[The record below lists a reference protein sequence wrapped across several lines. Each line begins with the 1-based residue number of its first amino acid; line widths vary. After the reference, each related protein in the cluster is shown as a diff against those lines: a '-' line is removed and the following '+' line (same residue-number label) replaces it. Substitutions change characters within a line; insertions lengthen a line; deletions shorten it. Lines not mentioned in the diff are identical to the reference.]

1 MRCIIKN
8 NPKNLLIYFF
18 FECICMVSGFAQE
31 TGIVKTT
38 TYNKSSDYKVIS
50 SYSKEMILKREEY
63 YYTPS
68 NNIYAAIDY
77 YKSGKISKFTGY
89 DKKRV
94 IFFLDYLNGKYT
106 DIVNETLLNFRGE
119 FIFEGI
125 QKCRNV
131 ICNYKNGKREGY
143 YVQIDS
149 AVSGKKLI
157 SVKRPNIYLLQKN
170 IIAYYDN
177 IEETNTYKKF
187 EPIKLNFKND
197 QLNGIQRGNYPLG
210 DTRFIAEYLNGRLV
224 KYNSFETDRSII
236 TKLNSTN
243 GISSERY
250 ILNGQIVNDLS
261 LKLFYVQDFLN
272 AGRILKHNSI
282 QNANEFSTYVD
293 EDDIPERDDLE
304 PINISYIGNEEKG
317 LLHNLMESLKIPV
330 YHIKPIKIPTLGD
343 YKIYL
348 ERIKKYKIG
357 ENNLCNE
364 LYILENNAR
373 FKEVGSSVEFEKNIL
388 NSYYDDSS
396 AFKINIYPK
405 YDEEKTQQII
415 TFLNIAKSLHSS
427 NYTKE
432 ISFSEDFKYLYD
444 STKVYTTQALN
455 HKFAST
461 FLDINNFYPIC
472 FKRDSLK
479 FVIERP
485 NQFYVEDMFG
495 QKTIFEYSLIQ
506 YPYIKINV
514 KISQIKVVDSSLIF
528 EITKQVEF

>member
-1 MRCIIKN
+1 MMYLIKT
-8 NPKNLLIYFF
+8 NPKYLLIFFF
-18 FECICMVSGFAQE
+18 FECICIVSGFAQE
-31 TGIVKTT
+31 TGVLKTT
-38 TYNKSSDYKVIS
+38 TYNKSNENKVIS
-50 SYSKEMILKREEY
+50 TYSKEMILIREEY
-63 YYTPS
+63 YYTPT

-94 IFFLDYLNGKYT
+94 IFSLDYLNGKYT
-106 DIVNETLLNFRGE
+106 DIENETLLNFRGE

-131 ICNYKNGKREGY
+131 VCNYKNGKREGY

-170 IIAYYDN
+170 IIAYYDD
-177 IEETNTYKKF
+177 IDETNTYKKF
-187 EPIKLNFKND
+187 EPVKLNFKND
-197 QLNGIQRGNYPLG
+197 HLNGIQRGNYPLG
-210 DTRFIAEYLNGRLV
+210 GMRFMAEYLNGRLV

-236 TKLNSTN
+236 TKLNSAN

-250 ILNGQIVNDLS
+250 IMNGQIVNDLS
-261 LKLFYVQDFLN
+261 LKLFYIPDFVN
-272 AGRILKHNSI
+272 AGRILNSNSI
-282 QNANEFSTYVD
+282 QNAHESSTYVD
-293 EDDIPERDDLE
+293 ENDIPERDDLE
-304 PINISYIGNEEKG
+304 PINISYIGNEEKE
-317 LLHNLMESLKIPV
+317 LLHNLMKTLKIPV
-330 YHIKPIKIPTLGD
+330 YYIKPIKIPTIGD
-343 YKIYL
+343 NKIYFD
-348 ERIKKYKIG
+348 RIKKYKIG
-357 ENNLCNE
+357 ENNLCDE
-364 LYILENNAR
+364 LYILENNTR

-388 NSYYDDSS
+388 NSYYEDSS
-396 AFKINIYPK
+396 AIKINIYPK
-405 YDEEKTQQII
+405 YDKEKTQQII

-427 NYTKE
+427 NSTKE
-432 ISFSEDFKYLYD
+432 ISYSEDFKYLYD

-461 FLDINNFYPIC
+461 FLDINNFTPIC
-472 FKRDSLK
+472 FKSDSLK

-485 NQFYVEDMFG
+485 NQFYVEDRFG

-514 KISQIKVVDSSLIF
+514 KISQIKVGDSSLIF
-528 EITKQVEF
+528 EIAKQVEF